1 MVQKGA
7 KGAKAVKGE
16 GNLHS
21 HDNKSTRESG
31 KEKAAEEVVI
41 AEDDMI
47 QLDMDIVELAEDTEL
62 VEELK

>member
-1 MVQKGA
+1 M
-7 KGAKAVKGE
+7 KGE

-31 KEKAAEEVVI
+31 KEKTAEEGVI

-62 VEELK
+62 IEELK

>member
-1 MVQKGA
+1 M
-7 KGAKAVKGE
+7 KGE
-16 GNLHS
+16 GILNS

-31 KEKAAEEVVI
+31 KEKTAEEGVI

-62 VEELK
+62 IEELK

>member
-1 MVQKGA
+1 M
-7 KGAKAVKGE
+7 KGE

-21 HDNKSTRESG
+21 HDNKSIRESG

-62 VEELK
+62 IEELK